1 MDQKTVRLLAIA
13 TQIGFGVAV
22 PLLIFIGGGA
32 FLDKKT
38 GHSPLFLLIGL
49 VIGLIGAGYELYDL
63 VRKLPA
69 GRQPPPKRPNGPR

>member
-1 MDQKTVRLLAIA
+1 MDRNTVRLLAIA

-22 PLLIFIGGGA
+22 PLLIFVGGGA

-49 VIGLIGAGYELYDL
+49 VIGLIGAGYELFDL

-69 GRQPPPKRPNGPR
+69 GRQPPPKRPNGPA